1 MAVSINRVYQKV
13 LALANKEQRG
23 YITPQEFN
31 LFASRAQMEIYN
43 NYFHG
48 IKMAEQ
54 KPKNQMLYADEV
66 EMLEEKLQPFLVD
79 TTINVSTFTNTT
91 ATPSPSAAL
100 DLSSL
105 NYTIHKLTRVTRGNG
120 TVVVPINKS
129 QIHHTEGNPLT
140 KATLTRSVY
149 IRQDMN
155 NGTFLNVIPAV
166 TASTCNVSTD
176 TTNDSPST
184 TFEAES
190 FVVSFYKR
198 PAIPN
203 WTYVVVNDKALYNAT
218 AGDLQDFE
226 LHMSEEEDLVSR
238 ILMSAGVTLK
248 QQDVYQAG
256 ATSIQLKKQQQN
268 S

>member
-1 MAVSINRVYQKV
+1 MVNINSVYQKV
-13 LALANKEQRG
+13 LAIANKEQRG

-43 NYFHG
+43 NYFHS

-54 KPKNQMLYADEV
+54 KPKNQMLYADEI
-66 EMLEEKLQPFLVD
+66 EMIEEKLQPFLED
-79 TTINVSTFTNTT
+79 KTINVSPDNNTT
-91 ATPSPSAAL
+91 ITADPSVSSPL

-149 IRQDMN
+149 VRQNMN
-155 NGTFLNVIPAV
+155 SGTNLNIIPAV
-166 TASTCNVSTD
+166 TSSTVNVD
-176 TTNDSPST
+176 TNSSGSNDS
-184 TFEAES
+184 ES

-203 WTYVVVNDKALYNAT
+203 WTYVVVNNKALYNST

-226 LHMSEEEDLVSR
+226 LHMSEEENLVSR

-248 QQDVYQAG
+248 QQDIYQAG
-256 ATSIQLKKQQQN
+256 ATSIQLEKQQQN

>member
-1 MAVSINRVYQKV
+1 MAVNINRVYQKV

-31 LFASRAQMEIYN
+31 LFADKAQMEIYN

-54 KPKNQMLYADEV
+54 KPKNQMLYADEI
-66 EMLEEKLQPFLVD
+66 EMIEEKLQPFLVD
-79 TTINVSTFTNTT
+79 ELVNVVPFVTSLS
-91 ATPSPSAAL
+91 TPSPSSPM
-100 DLSSL
+100 DISNL
-105 NYTIHKLTRVTRGNG
+105 NIHKLTRITRGNG
-120 TVVVPINKS
+120 TVVTPINKS
-129 QIHHTEGNPLT
+129 QIHNTEGNPLT

-155 NGTFLNVIPAV
+155 QGTHLNIIPAV
-166 TASTCNVSTD
+166 TAAPVNTLNTD
-176 TTNDSPST
+176 TNNDGENDA
-184 TFEAES
+184 EA

-203 WTYVVVNDKALYNAT
+203 WTYVVVNGKALFNST
-218 AGDLQDFE
+218 AADLQNFE
-226 LHMSEEEDLVSR
+226 LHASEEEDLVSR
-238 ILMSAGVTLK
+238 ILMSAGVILK
-248 QQDVYQAG
+248 QQDIYQAG

>member
-166 TASTCNVSTD
+166 TASTVNVDTD
-176 TTNDSPST
+176 SSG
-184 TFEAES
+184 S
-190 FVVSFYKR
+190 
-198 PAIPN
+198 
-203 WTYVVVNDKALYNAT
+203 
-218 AGDLQDFE
+218 
-226 LHMSEEEDLVSR
+226 
-238 ILMSAGVTLK
+238 
-248 QQDVYQAG
+248 
-256 ATSIQLKKQQQN
+256 
-268 S
+268 

>member
-1 MAVSINRVYQKV
+1 MVSINTVYQKV
-13 LALANKEQRG
+13 LAIANKEQRG

-31 LFASRAQMEIYN
+31 LFAGRAQMEIYN
-43 NYFHG
+43 NYFHS

-54 KPKNQMLYADEV
+54 KPKNQMLYADEI
-66 EMLEEKLQPFLVD
+66 EMIEEKLQPFLVD
-79 TTINVSTFTNTT
+79 STINVAPSSNTT
-91 ATPSPSAAL
+91 LTPSASTPL

-105 NYTIHKLTRVTRGNG
+105 NYTIHKLTRITRGNG

-149 IRQDMN
+149 VRQDMN
-155 NGTFLNVIPAV
+155 SGTNLNIIPAV
-166 TASTCNVSTD
+166 TSSTVNVD
-176 TTNDSPST
+176 TNSSGSNDS
-184 TFEAES
+184 ES

-198 PAIPN
+198 PIIPN
-203 WTYVVVNDKALYNAT
+203 WTYVVVSNKALYNAT
-218 AGDLQDFE
+218 AGDLAHFE
-226 LHMSEEEDLVSR
+226 LHMSEEENLVSR

-248 QQDVYQAG
+248 QQDIYQAG
-256 ATSIQLKKQQQN
+256 ATSIQLEKQQQN

>member
-31 LFASRAQMEIYN
+31 LFADKAQMEIYN

-66 EMLEEKLQPFLVD
+66 EMIEEKLQPFLVD
-79 TTINVSTFTNTT
+79 TTVNVAVSTNTT
-91 ATPSPSAAL
+91 STPSPSTPL
-100 DLSSL
+100 DVSSL
-105 NYTIHKLTRVTRGNG
+105 SIHKLTRITRGNG
-120 TVVVPINKS
+120 TVVAPINKS
-129 QIHHTEGNPLT
+129 QIHNTEGNPLT

-149 IRQDMN
+149 VRQDMN
-155 NGTFLNVIPAV
+155 SGTFLNIIPAV

-198 PAIPN
+198 PAVPN
-203 WTYVVVNDKALYNAT
+203 WTYNVIVDKALYNAS
-218 AGDLQDFE
+218 ASDLQDFE
-226 LHMSEEEDLVSR
+226 LHVSEEEDLVSR

-256 ATSIQLKKQQQN
+256 ATQMQLTKQQQN